1 MVFDS
6 FPTPEIKHCIHLAS
20 VIVSG
25 RGHLTQSELMSCNQI
40 SPGTAELALTGYEAE
55 TIASILAPEREF
67 LSKNGA
73 NTKKAEL
80 NF

>member
-6 FPTPEIKHCIHLAS
+6 FPTPEIKHSILLAR

-40 SPGTAELALTGYEAE
+40 SPGTAEPALTGHEAE
-55 TIASILAPEREF
+55 TIASILAPEGTFHQRMEPTQRTQ
-67 LSKNGA
+67 S
-73 NTKKAEL
+73 
-80 NF
+80 